1 MSIEIFKLKRIKI
14 LNKLNKYFFMNNNS
28 LYIGFAEKALPPII
42 LYSKNYKWE
51 FTIFRVS
58 LCFIISLKEF

>member
-42 LYSKNYKWE
+42 IYSKNYK
-51 FTIFRVS
+51 
-58 LCFIISLKEF
+58 